1 MNTFN
6 QWRQSKGVM
15 KLDLLRWSKM
25 SGKLEGLPALNT
37 DTTSNKF
44 CIERSKDTNSVCNSC
59 YSWNM
64 LSTFRKNAVPRFR
77 ENSRII
83 SENVLELNELP
94 HPMSTVARFN
104 GHGELINRNH
114 VQNIVNFA
122 LFYPKVTFTL
132 WTKKRGVIQAFF
144 NKQKKPD
151 NLLLI
156 FSNDKIDCVYK
167 KVPKHFDKVFNVVSK
182 KNGYVN
188 CEGKCIDCL
197 KCYDTQDKSE
207 QIVEVIK

>member
-1 MNTFN
+1 MET
-6 QWRQSKGVM
+6 
-15 KLDLLRWSKM
+15 KLDLLKWSKM
-25 SGKLEGLPALNT
+25 SGKLHGLPALNT

-44 CIERSKDTNSVCNSC
+44 CISRSKDKTSICSQC

-64 LSTFRKNAVPRFR
+64 LRTFRKNAVPRFR

-83 SENVLELNELP
+83 SEKVLNDNELP

-104 GHGELINRNH
+104 GHGELINVNH

-122 LFYPKVTFTL
+122 LSYPKVTFTL
-132 WTKKRGVIQAFF
+132 WTKKVSVIQAFF
-144 NKQKKPD
+144 RKNIKPK

-156 FSNDKIDCVYK
+156 YSNEKVDSISD
-167 KVPKHFDKVFNVVSK
+167 KVPKYFDKVFNVVSEK
-182 KNGYVN
+182 TSDVN

-197 KCYDTQDKSE
+197 KCYNVKDKTK

>member
-1 MNTFN
+1 MET
-6 QWRQSKGVM
+6 
-15 KLDLLRWSKM
+15 KLDLLKWSKM
-25 SGKLEGLPALNT
+25 SGKLNGLPALNT

-44 CIERSKDTNSVCNSC
+44 CIARSKDKTSICNSC
-59 YSWNM
+59 YSWSM
-64 LSTFRKNAVPRFR
+64 LKTFRKNAVPRFR

-83 SENVLELNELP
+83 SENVLNNNELP

-104 GHGELINRNH
+104 GHGEIINRNH
-114 VQNIVNFA
+114 VQNVVNYA

-132 WTKKRGVIQAFF
+132 WTKKVSVIQSFF
-144 NKQKKPD
+144 RRNIKPK

-156 FSNDKIDCVYK
+156 YSNEKVDSISE
-167 KVPKHFDKVFNVVSK
+167 KVPKYFDKVFNVVSEK
-182 KNGYVN
+182 TSDVN

-197 KCYDTQDKSE
+197 KCYNVKDKTK

>member
-1 MNTFN
+1 MNTHLEF
-6 QWRQSKGVM
+6 VT
-15 KLDLLRWSKM
+15 WSKM
-25 SGKLEGLPALNT
+25 SGKLEGIPALNT

-44 CIERSKDTNSVCNSC
+44 CIERSKDKDSICSQC

-64 LSTFRKNAVPRFR
+64 LKTFRKNAVPRFLK
-77 ENSRII
+77 NSNLI
-83 SENVLELNELP
+83 SESVLDRSELP
-94 HPMSTVARFN
+94 HPKSLVARFN
-104 GHGELINRNH
+104 GHGELINTNH

-122 LFYPKVTFTL
+122 LSYPKVTFTL

-182 KNGYVN
+182 KNSHVN

-207 QIVEVIK
+207 QIIEVIK